1 MAWYSNLLQK
11 LNPAQGSIAN
21 DYGPS
26 ISSDVSLTYIAA
38 FDRVETVN
46 RGTNLIVHAAASL
59 DYDVKEMVVDGV
71 KPGMRQKTLI
81 KLLNFRPNPYQS
93 AQEFRVSMFT
103 DFILE
108 GNVFLYFD
116 GAFLYH
122 LPAINMEI
130 APDAK
135 TFVKEYTYD
144 STTKFKP
151 DEIIHFKDL
160 SNDSIY
166 RGSSRLKSATD
177 SINTLY
183 KMQDFQK
190 SFFENGAVPGMV
202 FTTENTLGQAAK
214 EKTIQYWMQ
223 RYNPK
228 TGARRPMIVDSGLK
242 PVPISTANFKDMDF
256 DASIDKHNT
265 KILNALGVPK
275 VLFDGGNNANIS
287 PNLRLF
293 YLETVLPVVR
303 SFTSAVERYFGYDID
318 AITSNVSALQPE
330 LKDVAA
336 YLTSLVNGGVITP
349 NEARVELRYDKMT
362 GQDDIRVP
370 ANIAGSAV
378 DPSMGGAPK
387 KPKPEKE

>member
-122 LPAINMEI
+122 IPAINMVI
-130 APDAK
+130 TPDAK